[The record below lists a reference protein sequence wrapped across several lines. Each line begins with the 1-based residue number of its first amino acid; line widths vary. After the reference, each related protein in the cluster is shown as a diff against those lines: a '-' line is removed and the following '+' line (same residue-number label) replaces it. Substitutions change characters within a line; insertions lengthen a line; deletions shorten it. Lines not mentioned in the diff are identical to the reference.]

1 MNIRFLETFIWIARL
16 GSFRAAANKQHL
28 TQAAVSGRIAALEA
42 EFQKKTLFE
51 RGHRDLRLTPAGRN

>member
-28 TQAAVSGRIAALEA
+28 TQAAVSGRIM
-42 EFQKKTLFE
+42 TSTSD
-51 RGHRDLRLTPAGRN
+51 RG